1 MELVIDPDVK
11 TVAEFMQCRFSAAR
25 LVAVA
30 NGLASIAP
38 LLWGRYQPEEVQTLR
53 LACNAPTSLDDRH
66 TQSGANE

>member
-1 MELVIDPDVK
+1 MELVIDPDIK

-38 LLWGRYQPEEVQTLR
+38 LLWGQYQPEEVRTLR
-53 LACNAPTSLDDRH
+53 LACDAPISTHDRH
-66 TQSGANE
+66 TQSVANE